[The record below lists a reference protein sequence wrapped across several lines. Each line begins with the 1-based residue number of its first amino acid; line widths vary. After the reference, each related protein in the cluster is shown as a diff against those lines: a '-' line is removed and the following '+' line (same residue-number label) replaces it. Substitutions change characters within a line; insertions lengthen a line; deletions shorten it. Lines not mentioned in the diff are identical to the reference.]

1 MVLATILSKWFTFY
15 DFVFCWDEWLIWILL
30 NFFNTSSLNRDLS
43 AAVDENWILSDVDV
57 KFELFNVFW
66 ICPGVHGE
74 WLSEGY
80 HVSSVLISNE
90 IRNKSPFLSSVTLL
104 FSSVDID
111 TVDAFLVSSFILSIL
126 LSFLAVK
133 YFLSSSIHVLH
144 VLNKFGWNLSF
155 K

>member
-104 FSSVDID
+104 FSSVDIN

-144 VLNKFGWNLSF
+144 MLNKFGWNLSF

>member
-15 DFVFCWDEWLIWILL
+15 DFVFCWDEWLIWILF

-144 VLNKFGWNLSF
+144 MLNKFGWNLSF

>member
-144 VLNKFGWNLSF
+144 MLNKFGWNLYF

>member
-74 WLSEGY
+74 WLSEDY

-90 IRNKSPFLSSVTLL
+90 IRNKSPFLSSATLL

-144 VLNKFGWNLSF
+144 MLNKFGWNLSF

>member
-90 IRNKSPFLSSVTLL
+90 IRNKSPLLSSVTLL

-144 VLNKFGWNLSF
+144 MLNKFGWNLSF